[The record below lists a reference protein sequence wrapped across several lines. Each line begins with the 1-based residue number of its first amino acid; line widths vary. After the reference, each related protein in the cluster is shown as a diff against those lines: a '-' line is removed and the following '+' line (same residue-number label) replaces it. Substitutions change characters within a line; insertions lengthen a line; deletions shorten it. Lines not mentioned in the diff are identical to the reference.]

1 MTTTNITTE
10 SYEISWARLVS
21 DVVSPP
27 VVWTALAFPLAF
39 ATDSMGGSGALTTA
53 TLYGFVVCW
62 LPVMFIGWMVKRGH
76 ITDIHMKVRRQR
88 ILPFGVSLT
97 CSAGGLGLLYMLKAS
112 TVFLLFG
119 VAALVALALVAVVT
133 IFWQISIHAMSI
145 TSAVT
150 VVALVFGVAAA
161 LWLFPLI
168 PLVGAARL
176 NLKRHTFA
184 QLVAG
189 SVVGTLVPYI
199 VFVL

>member
-1 MTTTNITTE
+1 MTTTNMATE
-10 SYEISWARLVS
+10 RYQVSWARLVS

-27 VVWTALAFPLAF
+27 VVWTVLAFPLAL
-39 ATDSMGGSGALTTA
+39 ANEAVAQSSAITAA

-88 ILPFGVSLT
+88 ILPFGMSLM
-97 CSAGGLGLLYMLKAS
+97 CSAGGLGLLYLLKAS
-112 TVFLLFG
+112 TVLLLFG
-119 VAALVALALVAVVT
+119 VAALVALALMAVVT

-150 VVALVFGVAAA
+150 VVALVFGMGAA
-161 LWLFPLI
+161 LWLVPLV
-168 PLVGAARL
+168 PVVGAARL
-176 NLKRHTFA
+176 NLKRHTTA

-189 SVVGTLVPYI
+189 GIVGTLVPYAI
-199 VFVL
+199 FLL